1 VIDTVIRVEHLAKRY
16 RLGARR
22 GAAQLMLRDTLTRLV
37 STAWSGRGPKP
48 PDATEFWALDDVSFE
63 IARGEVVGIIGGNG
77 AGKSTLLKILS
88 RITVPTRGRAR
99 IVGRVG
105 SLLEVGTGFHPEL
118 SGRENIYLNGAILGM
133 TRSEIEQKF
142 DQIVAFAE
150 VERFIDMAVKYY
162 SSGMFVRLAF
172 AVAAHLEPEILIVDE
187 VLSVGDMGFQQ
198 KCLGKMD
205 DVARSG
211 RTVLFVSHNMAA
223 IQRLATSAI
232 LLDHG
237 RLIGNGPVRT
247 IVARYL
253 GAHSYAR
260 YHADPRTGRPQLL
273 DAHVVDDRGQPVA
286 RPLNTDA
293 FGFRIRF
300 VLPETRSGVKISL
313 AILSGDG
320 TVVFTSRTDD
330 VSIAIPAGA
339 GEYEVCV
346 MLPADTLLAGDY
358 HLAVYVW
365 DAGEMFDRQEPAL
378 SFSVEHGPS
387 VLYAN
392 GGREGLVHVRCRWTL
407 EPATMPPS
415 LPDSAYGAPL
425 ARSES

>member
-1 VIDTVIRVEHLAKRY
+1 MTDHIIRVEHLAKRY

-22 GAAQLMLRDTLTRLV
+22 GVTHITLRESVTRLV
-37 STAWSGRGPKP
+37 STAWRPRGPKA

-88 RITVPTRGRAR
+88 RITSPTRGRAR

-133 TRSEIEQKF
+133 TRSEIERKF

-150 VERFIDMAVKYY
+150 VERFIDTAVKYY
-162 SSGMFVRLAF
+162 SSGMYVRLAF
-172 AVAAHLEPEILIVDE
+172 AVAAHLEPEILIIDE
-187 VLSVGDMGFQQ
+187 VLSVGDLGFQQ

-223 IQRLATSAI
+223 IQRLASSAI
-232 LLDHG
+232 LLERG
-237 RLIGNGPVRT
+237 RLIGNGPVRA

-253 GAHSYAR
+253 GGHSYAR
-260 YHADPRTGRPQLL
+260 YRADLRTGRPQVL
-273 DAHVVDDRGQPVA
+273 DAYLMDERGQPVA
-286 RPLNTDA
+286 KPLNTDP

-300 VLPETRSGVKISL
+300 VLPEARPGVKISL
-313 AILSGDG
+313 GVLAGDG

-330 VSIAIPAGA
+330 VSLAVPAVA
-339 GEYEVCV
+339 GEYDVSI
-346 MLPADTLLAGDY
+346 MLPPDTLLAGDY
-358 HLAVYVW
+358 HLALYVW
-365 DAGEMFDRQEPAL
+365 DVGEMFDQQEPAL
-378 SFSVEHGPS
+378 SFSLEHGPS

-392 GGREGLVHVRCRWTL
+392 GGREGMVHVRCRWAL
-407 EPATMPPS
+407 EPATS
-415 LPDSAYGAPL
+415 LTMSYFPRP
-425 ARSES
+425 